1 MNYISSNKFSDVSVA
16 IRTQLPLERSTITAY
31 NILVYMLKTKT
42 ELFKTKQAL
51 ISSPKFSV
59 IERDILKLA
68 LDDDKEYT
76 IAEVQKAIDKFKEGF

>member
-1 MNYISSNKFSDVSVA
+1 MADSK
-16 IRTQLPLERSTITAY
+16 
-31 NILVYMLKTKT
+31 KT
-42 ELFKTKQAL
+42 ETEIPVGKIKVPIKVEDVKFTKQAL

-76 IAEVQKAIDKFKEGF
+76 IADVQKAVKKFKEGF

>member
-1 MNYISSNKFSDVSVA
+1 MADSKK
-16 IRTQLPLERSTITAY
+16 TETE
-31 NILVYMLKTKT
+31 ILVGKMKVPIKV
-42 ELFKTKQAL
+42 EDVKFTKQAL

-76 IAEVQKAIDKFKEGF
+76 IAEVQKAVEKFKEGY

>member
-1 MNYISSNKFSDVSVA
+1 MEESNKTETETPVGKIKVPIKVEDV
-16 IRTQLPLERSTITAY
+16 
-31 NILVYMLKTKT
+31 K
-42 ELFKTKQAL
+42 FTKQAL

-68 LDDDKEYT
+68 LDDDKEYI

>member
-1 MNYISSNKFSDVSVA
+1 MEDSK
-16 IRTQLPLERSTITAY
+16 
-31 NILVYMLKTKT
+31 KT
-42 ELFKTKQAL
+42 ETEIPVGKMKVPIKVEDVKFTKQAL

-76 IAEVQKAIDKFKEGF
+76 IAEVQKAVENFREGY

>member
-1 MNYISSNKFSDVSVA
+1 MGKIKVPIKVEDVKF
-16 IRTQLPLERSTITAY
+16 
-31 NILVYMLKTKT
+31 
-42 ELFKTKQAL
+42 TKQAL

-76 IAEVQKAIDKFKEGF
+76 IADVQKAVKKFKEGF

>member
-1 MNYISSNKFSDVSVA
+1 MADSK
-16 IRTQLPLERSTITAY
+16 
-31 NILVYMLKTKT
+31 KT
-42 ELFKTKQAL
+42 ETETPVGKIKVPIKVEDVKFTKQAL

-76 IAEVQKAIDKFKEGF
+76 IADVQKAVGKFKEGF

>member
-1 MNYISSNKFSDVSVA
+1 MADSK
-16 IRTQLPLERSTITAY
+16 
-31 NILVYMLKTKT
+31 KT
-42 ELFKTKQAL
+42 ETETPVGKIKVPIKVEDVKFTKQAL

-76 IAEVQKAIDKFKEGF
+76 IADVQKAVGKFKEGY

>member
-1 MNYISSNKFSDVSVA
+1 MAEF
-16 IRTQLPLERSTITAY
+16 E
-31 NILVYMLKTKT
+31 KT
-42 ELFKTKQAL
+42 ETETPVGKIKVPIKVEDVKFTKQAL

-76 IAEVQKAIDKFKEGF
+76 IADVQKAVGNFKEGY

>member
-1 MNYISSNKFSDVSVA
+1 MEESNKTETETPMGEIKAPIQVEDV
-16 IRTQLPLERSTITAY
+16 
-31 NILVYMLKTKT
+31 K
-42 ELFKTKQAL
+42 FTKQAL
-51 ISSPKFSV
+51 ISSPKCSV

>member
-1 MNYISSNKFSDVSVA
+1 MVDSK
-16 IRTQLPLERSTITAY
+16 
-31 NILVYMLKTKT
+31 KT
-42 ELFKTKQAL
+42 ETETPVGKIKVPIKVEDVKFTKQAL

-76 IAEVQKAIDKFKEGF
+76 IAEVQNAIEKFKEGY

>member
-1 MNYISSNKFSDVSVA
+1 MAEF
-16 IRTQLPLERSTITAY
+16 E
-31 NILVYMLKTKT
+31 KT
-42 ELFKTKQAL
+42 ETETPVGKIKVEDVKFTKQAL

-76 IAEVQKAIDKFKEGF
+76 IADVQKAVGKFKEGF

>member
-1 MNYISSNKFSDVSVA
+1 MVDSK
-16 IRTQLPLERSTITAY
+16 
-31 NILVYMLKTKT
+31 KT
-42 ELFKTKQAL
+42 ETENPVGKIKVPIKVEDVKFTKQAL

-76 IAEVQKAIDKFKEGF
+76 IAEVQKAVEKFKEGY

>member
-1 MNYISSNKFSDVSVA
+1 MEESNKTETETPMDEIKASIQVEDV
-16 IRTQLPLERSTITAY
+16 
-31 NILVYMLKTKT
+31 K
-42 ELFKTKQAL
+42 FTKQAL

>member
-1 MNYISSNKFSDVSVA
+1 MEESNKTETETPVGKIKVPIKVEDV
-16 IRTQLPLERSTITAY
+16 
-31 NILVYMLKTKT
+31 K
-42 ELFKTKQAL
+42 FTKQAL

-76 IAEVQKAIDKFKEGF
+76 IAQVQKAIDKFKEGF

>member
-1 MNYISSNKFSDVSVA
+1 MEESNKTETETPMGEIKSPIQVEDV
-16 IRTQLPLERSTITAY
+16 
-31 NILVYMLKTKT
+31 K
-42 ELFKTKQAL
+42 FTKQAL

>member
-1 MNYISSNKFSDVSVA
+1 MEDSK
-16 IRTQLPLERSTITAY
+16 
-31 NILVYMLKTKT
+31 KT
-42 ELFKTKQAL
+42 ETEIPVGKMKVPIKVEDVKFTKQAL

-76 IAEVQKAIDKFKEGF
+76 IADVQNAIEKFKEGY

>member
-1 MNYISSNKFSDVSVA
+1 MEDSK
-16 IRTQLPLERSTITAY
+16 
-31 NILVYMLKTKT
+31 KT
-42 ELFKTKQAL
+42 ENEIPVGKIKVPIKAEDVKFTKQAL

-76 IAEVQKAIDKFKEGF
+76 IADVQNAIEKFKEGY

>member
-1 MNYISSNKFSDVSVA
+1 MKVPIKVEDVKF
-16 IRTQLPLERSTITAY
+16 
-31 NILVYMLKTKT
+31 
-42 ELFKTKQAL
+42 TKQAL

-76 IAEVQKAIDKFKEGF
+76 IAEVQKAVENFKEGY

>member
-1 MNYISSNKFSDVSVA
+1 MADSK
-16 IRTQLPLERSTITAY
+16 
-31 NILVYMLKTKT
+31 KT
-42 ELFKTKQAL
+42 ETETPVGKIKVPVKVEDVKFTKQAL

-76 IAEVQKAIDKFKEGF
+76 IADVQKAVRKFKEGF

>member
-1 MNYISSNKFSDVSVA
+1 MEDSK
-16 IRTQLPLERSTITAY
+16 
-31 NILVYMLKTKT
+31 KT
-42 ELFKTKQAL
+42 ETEIPVGKMKVPIKVEDVKFTKQAL

-76 IAEVQKAIDKFKEGF
+76 IAEVQKAVEKFKEGY

>member
-1 MNYISSNKFSDVSVA
+1 MADSK
-16 IRTQLPLERSTITAY
+16 
-31 NILVYMLKTKT
+31 KT
-42 ELFKTKQAL
+42 ETEIPVGKIKVPIKVEDVKFTKQAL

-76 IAEVQKAIDKFKEGF
+76 IAEVQKAVEKFKEGY

>member
-1 MNYISSNKFSDVSVA
+1 MKLMADSK
-16 IRTQLPLERSTITAY
+16 
-31 NILVYMLKTKT
+31 KT
-42 ELFKTKQAL
+42 ETEIPMGKIKVPIKVEDVKFTKQAL

-76 IAEVQKAIDKFKEGF
+76 IADVQKAVKKFKEGF

>member
-1 MNYISSNKFSDVSVA
+1 MEESNKTETETPMGEIKAPIQVEDV
-16 IRTQLPLERSTITAY
+16 
-31 NILVYMLKTKT
+31 K
-42 ELFKTKQAL
+42 FTKQAL
-51 ISSPKFSV
+51 ISNPKFSV